1 MPSPSARALSRRPA
15 PPAAPL
21 ADFFRAGRGE
31 MLFLAAISVLIN
43 LLMLTGPV
51 FMMQVY
57 DRVLSS
63 RSLATLGVLLALVS
77 LLYLVQAALDGVR
90 TRAAARIAALLD
102 AGIAPKIFAV
112 AGTRA
117 RLGQSGA
124 DAQQPLR
131 DLDTLRQF
139 NGGGGPLTLFDLPWT
154 PVYLLVMTLF
164 SPVLGLISAI
174 GAGLLFALTL
184 LADRV
189 SQGANA
195 RVSQQL
201 AKRNALAENG
211 LQDCE
216 GAEALG
222 IFERI
227 GARWDAAHATLV
239 QVQLT
244 LSDRAG
250 DLRALAKGFR
260 FLLQSLTLAAG
271 AWLVIRGELSAG
283 SMMATSVISSR
294 AVAPIEQAI
303 AQWRG
308 FRAAR
313 GARARLEKSFALLPA
328 EPTGIDLAPPA
339 RDVVFDNF
347 AVTAPGQTRP
357 LLAGVN
363 MRLEAGDG
371 LGVIGPSGAGK
382 TSLLRGVLGLWP
394 GTAGGLRF
402 DGATPDQWRL
412 GARGF
417 SGYLPQDIRLLPGT
431 VAENIASL
439 EPDAPTDEIVRAAEL
454 AGAHAMILALPEG
467 YNTRLGDDGVALS
480 AGQRQRIALARA
492 VYRRPFLVVM
502 DEPNAHLDAEGDQ
515 ALTEAIRRLRA
526 AGSIVICVAHRPS
539 ALAALNKVAM
549 IEAGRLRAYGPRD
562 EILGQVVK
570 HPRAVVQK

>member
-90 TRAAARIAALLD
+90 TRAAARIAARLD

-328 EPTGIDLAPPA
+328 EPAGIDLAPPA

>member
-1 MPSPSARALSRRPA
+1 MPSPSARALTRRSP
-15 PPAAPL
+15 PPAAHL
-21 ADFFRAGRGE
+21 ADFFQAGRGA

-63 RSLATLGVLLALVS
+63 RSLATLIVLLALVS

-90 TRAAARIAALLD
+90 TRAAARIAARLD

-139 NGGGGPLTLFDLPWT
+139 NGGGPLTLFDLPWT
-154 PVYLLVMTLF
+154 PVYLLVLTLF

-174 GAGLLFALTL
+174 GAAMLFALTL

-189 SQGANA
+189 SQDANA

-201 AKRNALAENG
+201 ARRNALAENG

-222 IFERI
+222 IFDRI
-227 GARWDAAHATLV
+227 GARWDAAHRALV

-271 AWLVIRGELSAG
+271 AWLVIRGDLSAG

-417 SGYLPQDIRLLPGT
+417 SGYLPQDIRLMPGT

-467 YNTRLGDDGVALS
+467 YNTRLGDDGAALS

>member
-1 MPSPSARALSRRPA
+1 MPSPSARALSRRSP
-15 PPAAPL
+15 PPAARL
-21 ADFFRAGRGE
+21 GDFFQAGRGE

-63 RSLATLGVLLALVS
+63 RSLATLVVLLALVS

-90 TRAAARIAALLD
+90 TRAGGRIAARLD
-102 AGIAPKIFAV
+102 AEIAPKIFAV
-112 AGTRA
+112 AGARA
-117 RLGQSGA
+117 RLGQGGA

-139 NGGGGPLTLFDLPWT
+139 NSGGPLTLFDLPWT
-154 PVYLLVMTLF
+154 PVYLLVLTLF
-164 SPVLGLISAI
+164 SPVLGLMSTI
-174 GAGLLFALTL
+174 GAAMLFALTL

-195 RVSQQL
+195 RVSQQM
-201 AKRNALAENG
+201 AVRNALAENG

-227 GARWDAAHATLV
+227 GARWDAAHRALV
-239 QVQLT
+239 QAQLT
-244 LSDRAG
+244 LAERAG

-271 AWLVIRGELSAG
+271 AGLVIRGELSAG

-294 AVAPIEQAI
+294 ALAPIEQAI

-328 EPTGIDLAPPA
+328 EPSGIDLAPPA

-347 AVTAPGQTRP
+347 AVSAPGQTRP

-402 DGATPDQWRL
+402 DGAAPDQWRL

-417 SGYLPQDIRLLPGT
+417 AGYLPQDIRLMPGT

-454 AGAHAMILALPEG
+454 AGAHEMILALPEG
-467 YNTRLGDDGVALS
+467 YNTRLGDDGAALS

-515 ALTEAIRRLRA
+515 ALSEAIRRLRA

>member
-90 TRAAARIAALLD
+90 TRAAARIAARLD

-164 SPVLGLISAI
+164 SPVLGLLSAI